1 MEGGAVMDN
10 TLSETVIEE
19 IAEEWCGAKS
29 PVVFTGAGV
38 STDSGIPDYRSPQG
52 EWKKHPQIIST
63 IETFMNQPELFY
75 SYYQNQLFR
84 LVNTQPNPGHR
95 FLAELEERNLV
106 KAVITQNIDNLH
118 QAAGSKNVIEL
129 HGTLRTVSCMGCRR
143 RYPSQKMLLEAA
155 GQRPDATETGDY
167 SRWVCPKCKGRL
179 RPDIV
184 LFGEGLPQEEF
195 EKAVS
200 YSTASDFFVVIGSS
214 LTVGP
219 ANLLPAWAVEKGARL
234 LIINNEPTPLD
245 PKACWVI
252 RHNSS
257 ETMEMIY
264 NKMCV
269 KLQKRYNQS

>member
-1 MEGGAVMDN
+1 MEGGNMMD
-10 TLSETVIEE
+10 TILSEIIIEE
-19 IAEEWCGAKS
+19 IAEAWCKAKS

-52 EWKKHPQIIST
+52 EWKKHPQVIST
-63 IETFMNQPELFY
+63 IEVFMNQPELFY
-75 SYYQNQLFR
+75 SYYQNQIFR

-95 FLAELEERNLV
+95 ILAELEARDLV

-118 QAAGSKNVIEL
+118 QAAGSRNVIEL

-143 RYPSQKMLLEAA
+143 RYPSQKILFEAVE
-155 GQRPDATETGDY
+155 QRPEVPETHDF
-167 SRWVCPKCKGRL
+167 SRWVCPKCHGRL

-200 YSTASDFFVVIGSS
+200 YSTTSDFFVVIGSS

-219 ANLLPAWAVEKGARL
+219 ANLMPAWAVDKGAQL

-245 PKACWVI
+245 SKARWVV
-252 RHNSS
+252 RYNSS
-257 ETMEMIY
+257 KTLEMIY
-264 NKMCV
+264 DRICA
-269 KLQKRYNQS
+269 KLGS